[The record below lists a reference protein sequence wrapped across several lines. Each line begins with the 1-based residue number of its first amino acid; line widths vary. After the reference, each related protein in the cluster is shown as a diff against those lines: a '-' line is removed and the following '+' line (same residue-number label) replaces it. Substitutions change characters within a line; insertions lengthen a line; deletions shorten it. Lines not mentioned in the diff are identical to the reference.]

1 MQLTMAL
8 VSKSMFS
15 LSDEGAYSLL
25 LSTNNLTDLHLPYS
39 FWTCNCNV
47 VAAKVSLL
55 TIIRSSFTSSLTMV
69 AAAASVHV
77 VAAFAHND
85 NCFYFFNNIGSSC
98 FNRVCG

>member
-1 MQLTMAL
+1 MQLTMG
-8 VSKSMFS
+8 VGVKKYVF

-39 FWTCNCNV
+39 CWTCNCNV

-55 TIIRSSFTSSLTMV
+55 TIIRSTFTSSLTMV

-77 VAAFAHND
+77 VAAFAHSD